1 MKTLKKGYVFV
12 PLAMMCLTT
21 ACVSVNTK
29 TPSQSKSLSNN
40 VPKNSGSQATQT
52 KVKVAQVNSTQTSS
66 SSKKEPIKKPAAA
79 NTISKASTN
88 STKPTKLN
96 AAKPVTYPTNAQKN
110 SAAAKTEQF
119 QTKLDPSSKPVNA
132 QNKNQQTTQQKVSKA
147 ADKLSL
153 KKEDRQ
159 INNRQSVGNI
169 SCISAAIKSGQTL
182 DLMEAIERSVC
193 NNPETKSAW
202 IDTKIKAAQV
212 KMTQSQ
218 YYPQITATADYNRG
232 KRTSEYTSDGIS
244 YDSKTEKYGVA
255 IQASWL
261 LFDFGSRKHLLKESQ
276 NLLAMS
282 FAQDDYILQAVM
294 LQTIEAYYEV
304 IKLELQQDN
313 LKQLEA
319 FAKKNYDIASA
330 RYNAG
335 AGIRSD
341 QLQMHANWVKAK
353 SDLIKLKGDLKVAKG
368 NLSAAMGNMAYQEY
382 NIRTDSIEN
391 VQLMDLK
398 PIQTLLKDA
407 SKYNPQ
413 LKQSEYAINAAKH
426 KVKALERSR
435 YPTVSFVSNYDKST
449 QEGGGIYGTSNEQL
463 VMGGVRLTLPIFD
476 GFNRKNQVNEARHTL
491 QQRYA
496 DKEKVEQELTKEV
509 WKNYNLLEASID
521 NTNALKVLSKSAQE
535 SYSVAQGR
543 YQSGVGNI
551 VELINAQNLLTEA
564 NMKYSTALTEYL
576 VIRFQLLSNVGI
588 LNVWEK

>member
-12 PLAMMCLTT
+12 PLAMMCCFNT
-21 ACVSVNTK
+21 ACVSLNTK
-29 TPSQSKSLSNN
+29 SPSQSKSLSNN
-40 VPKNSGSQATQT
+40 VPKKLNSKTAQYTPTQNKMYVANASQPSVSATT
-52 KVKVAQVNSTQTSS
+52 
-66 SSKKEPIKKPAAA
+66 KPA
-79 NTISKASTN
+79 
-88 STKPTKLN
+88 KLN
-96 AAKPVTYPTNAQKN
+96 ASKAVTYPTTAQKN
-110 SAAAKTEQF
+110 AATAQKQQF
-119 QTKLDPSSKPVNA
+119 QTPLNAPKSSNTSTLKSPE
-132 QNKNQQTTQQKVSKA
+132 KVKV
-147 ADKLSL
+147 
-153 KKEDRQ
+153 KKQDQQ
-159 INNRQSVGNI
+159 INNRQNVGNI
-169 SCISAAIKSGQTL
+169 SCLNSPIKSGQVL
-182 DLMEAIERSVC
+182 DLMEAIERAVC

-218 YYPQITATADYNRG
+218 YYPQLNGTVDYTRG
-232 KRTSEYTSDGIS
+232 KSNTDYKNTEILS
-244 YDSKTEKYGVA
+244 YDSKIKRYGVA
-255 IQASWL
+255 VQASWL
-261 LFDFGSRKHLLKESQ
+261 LFDFGSRKQLLKESQ

-282 FAQDDYILQAVM
+282 FAQDDYVLQAVM
-294 LQTIEAYYEV
+294 MQTIQAYYEV

-313 LKQLEA
+313 LKQLEV

-353 SDLIKLKGDLKVAKG
+353 SDLIRLKGDLKVAKG

-382 NIRTDSIEN
+382 NIRTDSIQN

-407 SKYNPQ
+407 SQYNPQ
-413 LKQSEYAINAAKH
+413 LKQSEFAISAAQH
-426 KVKALERSR
+426 KVKSLERAR
-435 YPTVSFVSNYDKST
+435 YPSVSFVSNFNKYT
-449 QEGGGIYGTSNEQL
+449 QNGEGSYENTSQQMQTGIQL
-463 VMGGVRLTLPIFD
+463 NLPIFD
-476 GFNRKNQVNEARHTL
+476 GFSRKYQIVEARQTL

-496 DKEKVEQELTKEV
+496 DKEKVEQQLTQEI

-521 NTNALKVLSKSAQE
+521 NTNALIVLTKSAQE

-543 YQSGVGNI
+543 YQAGVGNI

-588 LNVWEK
+588 LNVWENQTASK

>member
-29 TPSQSKSLSNN
+29 SPSQSKSALNN
-40 VPKNSGSQATQT
+40 VPRLGSQATQNKAVQSST
-52 KVKVAQVNSTQTSS
+52 AQK
-66 SSKKEPIKKPAAA
+66 KKEPIADSSAKRE
-79 NTISKASTN
+79 
-88 STKPTKLN
+88 TKPTKLN
-96 AAKPVTYPTNAQKN
+96 AVKPVTYPTNEQKN
-110 SAAAKTEQF
+110 NSSAAKKEQF
-119 QTKLDPSSKPVNA
+119 QTALDSLSTSA
-132 QNKNQQTTQQKVSKA
+132 IGQNKNQQSSQKKISTLKTNE
-147 ADKLSL
+147 KINL

-159 INNRQSVGNI
+159 LNNRQSVGNI
-169 SCISAAIKSGQTL
+169 SCLNGAIKSGQTL

-218 YYPQITATADYNRG
+218 YYPQVTGTVDYNRG
-232 KRTSEYTSDGIS
+232 KSNTDYKNTDILS
-244 YDSKTEKYGVA
+244 YDSKIKRYGVA
-255 IQASWL
+255 VQASWL
-261 LFDFGSRKHLLKESQ
+261 LFDFGSRKQLLKESQ

-282 FAQDDYILQAVM
+282 FAQDDYVLQAVM
-294 LQTIEAYYEV
+294 LQTIQAYYEV

-319 FAKKNYDIASA
+319 FAQKNYDISSA

-335 AGIRSD
+335 AGIKSD

-353 SDLIKLKGDLKVAKG
+353 SDLIKLNGDLKVAKG

-382 NIRTDSIEN
+382 NIRTDSIDT

-407 SKYNPQ
+407 EQYNPQ
-413 LKQSEYAINAAKH
+413 LKQSEYAISAAQH
-426 KVKALERSR
+426 KVKSLERAR
-435 YPTVSFVSNYDKST
+435 YPSVSFISNFNRYT
-449 QEGGGIYGTSNEQL
+449 QDGEGSYANTSQQLQTGIQL
-463 VMGGVRLTLPIFD
+463 NLPIFD
-476 GFNRKNQVNEARHTL
+476 GFNRKYQITEARQTL

-496 DKEKVEQELTKEV
+496 EKEKVEQELTKEV

-521 NTNALKVLSKSAQE
+521 NTNALKALSKSAEE

-543 YQSGVGNI
+543 YQSGIGNI